1 MKTKFLAQ
9 LLLSTCLISSCTS
22 EDIEF
27 SDVNEQGSIETTTLD
42 IDEAKSLLQEFVADA
57 FTKSNTSFTIKEHK
71 LKTLYIDN
79 TETLPVTVRDTIPV
93 YEFTTETDGQ
103 EGYSVVVG
111 DKRVEKV
118 LISVPSGLLSDTSF
132 IEPLRLYYRDIPMLI
147 QQDLNQYYAETQ
159 EKAIQT
165 KMSVEACYKD
175 LPTLWS
181 QGYPYNEKCPIK
193 CYDHALAGCNAIAI
207 AQILA
212 YHRVPT
218 NLNWITQMTKSPL
231 AAQRT
236 AAEKLYLPVKPYI
249 GTARLANLQETA
261 AIEGLLVDLDKDGMP
276 EALASLTLT
285 EVVASLKEKN
295 QQYAALT
302 EQRTNAQA
310 DNPVESAKKIR
321 LRMDE
326 EYDEM
331 TTYAFAQSVVKPT
344 ATTATFIN
352 RLNTL
357 IDETNALYNQR
368 IAQAKAAAKKQ
379 ADSES
384 PSEI

>member
-1 MKTKFLAQ
+1 MAKITKVKSAYLERLNNAEFRTFMARYGNLLAGGGSDSESPDEISFDPNDPLGIPQ
-9 LLLSTCLISSCTS
+9 EVRTAFAADFALLTDAVNQSSAS
-22 EDIEF
+22 E
-27 SDVNEQGSIETTTLD
+27 ETAQMSTLD
-42 IDEAKSLLQEFVADA
+42 KERDDLLIFI
-57 FTKSNTSFTIKEHK
+57 TST
-71 LKTLYIDN
+71 
-79 TETLPVTVRDTIPV
+79 
-93 YEFTTETDGQ
+93 
-103 EGYSVVVG
+103 
-111 DKRVEKV
+111 
-118 LISVPSGLLSDTSF
+118 
-132 IEPLRLYYRDIPMLI
+132 
-147 QQDLNQYYAETQ
+147 
-159 EKAIQT
+159 
-165 KMSVEACYKD
+165 
-175 LPTLWS
+175 
-181 QGYPYNEKCPIK
+181 
-193 CYDHALAGCNAIAI
+193 
-207 AQILA
+207 
-212 YHRVPT
+212 
-218 NLNWITQMTKSPL
+218 ITQMTKSPL

-249 GTARLANLQETA
+249 GAARLANLQETA

-276 EALASLTLT
+276 EALAALTLT

-310 DNPVESAKKIR
+310 DNPIESAKKIR

-368 IAQAKAAAKKQ
+368 IAQARAAAAKKQ